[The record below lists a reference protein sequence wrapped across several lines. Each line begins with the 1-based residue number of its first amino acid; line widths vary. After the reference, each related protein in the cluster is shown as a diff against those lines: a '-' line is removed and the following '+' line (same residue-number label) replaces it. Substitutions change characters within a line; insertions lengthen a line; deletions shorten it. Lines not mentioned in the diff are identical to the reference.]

1 MRGRPD
7 SQSTRDCIMIHC
19 RAWLLEKPSQFLG
32 VALVPIIYLI
42 YNSMAATLKKEALLK
57 DEGEH

>member
-1 MRGRPD
+1 
-7 SQSTRDCIMIHC
+7 MIHC